1 MNSPAKEQLKLTG
14 NRGESQMNSRKPV
27 RRLVTLCLFAVV
39 FLSVGIGVAHAAPSS
54 AARQAYPSFYA
65 HIGVPLYL
73 SYSGLISVSTYASF
87 RDYQC
92 YPSYQCD
99 QNVIVQLE
107 LRNGVGSFGRLV
119 GLTTGQTGQY
129 GSSVRATFRVPAC
142 RYIPKGRTV
151 TYTVLMRAVA
161 PNGDVKTDQGYVY
174 ARSCQY

>member
-1 MNSPAKEQLKLTG
+1 MNSL
-14 NRGESQMNSRKPV
+14 KPV
-27 RRLVTLCLFAVV
+27 TRLATLFLFAVACLTV
-39 FLSVGIGVAHAAPSS
+39 TTGVAHAAPSGTE
-54 AARQAYPSFYA
+54 RQAYPSFYA
-65 HIGVPLYL
+65 RVGVPLYF
-73 SYSGLISVSTYASF
+73 SYSGSISVSTYASF

-107 LRNGVGSFGRLV
+107 LRNGFGSFGRLV
-119 GLTTGQTGQY
+119 GRTTGQTGQY

-142 RYIPKGRTV
+142 RYIPKGRSV

-161 PNGDVKTDQGYVY
+161 PNGDVKTDQTYVY